1 MFTNT
6 FKRHKGN
13 LISLHVF
20 KHTNNQTSKRTNK
33 KRKIKTKKNNESQV
47 IKYIT
52 ISKTNQPKTL

>member
-1 MFTNT
+1 MFSN
-6 FKRHKGN
+6 
-13 LISLHVF
+13 I
-20 KHTNNQTSKRTNK
+20 QTYKQSNVQTYKQ